1 MTYQFT
7 VIHNSVIHMSGLQDY
22 ETFKAVSEQVKR
34 GSLEVNEG
42 LEQVKE
48 LKYNDFDMDEIKAV
62 QEATWLPDD
71 FAVSIMK
78 GWMRQQDQLLL
89 QLRANLVLTP
99 EISKQRLIEFATAVR
114 RPSTSIDL
122 RIENIIEKIAT
133 AGGTRKYI
141 NPMTNGLITVESL
154 SDSSKQENKLT
165 MLFEEGIENYFVSA
179 SQQGQWIII
188 GLPPFLRLQVTSY
201 TLGAPPEKQNV
212 RAQGGLA
219 SWHLQG
225 SNDKEQYSTTIDN
238 VNDNKDLAEGG
249 AVHTFK
255 VPIKPNQPVEF
266 FRYFKLTQTSSNHQ
280 LNGSIYLS
288 KIDFSGNLIISR
300 D

>member
-1 MTYQFT
+1 
-7 VIHNSVIHMSGLQDY
+7 MSGLPDY
-22 ETFKAVSEQVKR
+22 QTFKAVSEQVHNKQ
-34 GSLEVNEG
+34 LTQEEG
-42 LEQVKE
+42 LAQVND
-48 LKYNDFDMDEIKAV
+48 LKFNNFDIDEIKAV
-62 QEATWLPDD
+62 QEADWLPDD
-71 FAVSIMK
+71 FAVSVMK

-99 EISKQRLIEFATAVR
+99 EIPKERLVEFATAVR
-114 RPSTSIDL
+114 RPSTDINL
-122 RIENIIEKIAT
+122 QIENVIEKIST
-133 AGGTRKYI
+133 AGGTRKYM
-141 NPMTNGLITVESL
+141 NPMTNGLISVESL
-154 SDSSKQENKLT
+154 SDSSKHENKLN

-201 TLGAPPEKQNV
+201 TLGAPPEKAGI
-212 RAQGGLA
+212 RAKGGLA

-225 SNDKEQYSTTIDN
+225 SNDKEQFSTTIDN
-238 VNDNKDLAEGG
+238 INDNKDLAEGG
-249 AVHTFK
+249 AIHTFN
-255 VPIKPNQPVEF
+255 VPIKPNQPAEF
-266 FRYFKLTQTSSNHQ
+266 FRYFKLTQTGTNHQ